1 MSLFAFVSQ
10 PWNAAA
16 AAVYPVRA
24 PFPVGSSS
32 SCCMEGAA
40 NCSPPLHFQRA
51 LLIAPPPPLP
61 ALHLFICIGVKR
73 RGGSRVVLWAHKVK
87 CWLPMLPSAASSDYC
102 NYTNKSTPTLLWFI
116 DAGMEIFSRVRGRT
130 FKAIWSISETIKRLL
145 KWSERRLHVCFV
157 AIWITEGFLVS
168 LNLNESEWH

>member
-32 SCCMEGAA
+32 SCCMESAA
-40 NCSPPLHFQRA
+40 NCPPLHFQRVP
-51 LLIAPPPPLP
+51 LIAPPPLP
-61 ALHLFICIGVKR
+61 ALHLFICIRVKR

-116 DAGMEIFSRVRGRT
+116 DAGMENSAACAVARLRQFGQLVRQLSDYSSGPSDVYT
-130 FKAIWSISETIKRLL
+130 FVLWLFGSPKAFWS
-145 KWSERRLHVCFV
+145 V
-157 AIWITEGFLVS
+157 
-168 LNLNESEWH
+168 